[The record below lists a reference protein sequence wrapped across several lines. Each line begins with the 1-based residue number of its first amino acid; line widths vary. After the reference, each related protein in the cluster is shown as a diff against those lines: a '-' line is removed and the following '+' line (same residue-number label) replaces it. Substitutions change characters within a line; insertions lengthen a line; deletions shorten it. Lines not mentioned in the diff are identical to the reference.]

1 MKPVWKKFKLGP
13 DLVCF
18 FSIFLSGFSLEF
30 TLFSFYFSST
40 NNGIGEGQ
48 ALLGVKAPLG
58 LAHVKKRR
66 DKKVS
71 EKHKLD

>member
-1 MKPVWKKFKLGP
+1 M
-13 DLVCF
+13 VCF
-18 FSIFLSGFSLEF
+18 FLTFLSGFSLDF

-58 LAHVKKRR
+58 LAHVKKKR

-71 EKHKLD
+71 EKHKLDQSAELVAFDTCH